1 MERGKELL
9 LTLGLLCDVHQH
21 ENIVCVEKLR
31 LVVLASVAYTF
42 VFNLPVG
49 QGAKAGADR
58 PHISY
63 QWSRPG
69 SVVTGGTIG
78 LVHDFVGRFR
88 QELD

>member
-1 MERGKELL
+1 MYINMK
-9 LTLGLLCDVHQH
+9 TLFVLKKLC
-21 ENIVCVEKLR
+21 

-42 VFNLPVG
+42 VFNLPVR